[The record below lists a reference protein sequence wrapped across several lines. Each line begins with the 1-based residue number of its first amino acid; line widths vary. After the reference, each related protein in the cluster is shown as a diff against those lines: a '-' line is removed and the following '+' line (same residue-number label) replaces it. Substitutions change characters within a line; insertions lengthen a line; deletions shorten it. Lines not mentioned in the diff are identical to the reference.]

1 VRIADLFSNSTEP
14 VFSFEFFPPQTEE
27 GRGALLR
34 TVSELAGL
42 RPGFVSVTYGAGG
55 STRERTIDLVS
66 TIKRHIGLETMA
78 HLTCVGSNRGELA
91 AVLQRLTEA
100 GIENVI
106 ALRGDPPRGG
116 TEFVPH
122 PDGLAHASD
131 LVRMIRSHYPR
142 LCIAAAGYPEKHVE
156 AKSAEEDLGFLALKV
171 REGAEVVLTQLF
183 FDNSRYFDFIE
194 RVRAAGITVP
204 VVPGIMPITN
214 VAQIERFTKL
224 CGASIPA
231 ELRRRLEPVRD
242 DADAVARI
250 GVEHAVVQCEELMR
264 RGAPGIHFYT
274 LNRSGSTR
282 EILQRLKASAP
293 WRERR
298 Y

>member
-1 VRIADLFSNSTEP
+1 VRIADLFRIRKEP
-14 VFSFEFFPPQTEE
+14 IFSFEFFPPQTEE

-34 TVSELAGL
+34 TVGELAAL

-55 STRERTIDLVS
+55 STRDRTIDLVS
-66 TIKRHIGLETMA
+66 TIKRDIGLETMA
-78 HLTCVGSNRGELA
+78 HLTCVGSSRGELA
-91 AVLQRLTEA
+91 AVLERLIEA
-100 GIENVI
+100 GVENVI
-106 ALRGDPPRGG
+106 ALRGDPPQG
-116 TEFVPH
+116 EKDFSPH

-131 LVRMIRSHYPR
+131 LVRMIHTRHPQ
-142 LCIAAAGYPEKHVE
+142 LCIAAAGYPETHIE
-156 AKSAEEDLGFLALKV
+156 AKSAEEDLGFLGLKV

-183 FDNSRYFDFIE
+183 FDNARYFDF
-194 RVRAAGITVP
+194 VKRARAIGITVP
-204 VVPGIMPITN
+204 IVPGIMPITN

-242 DADAVARI
+242 DTGAVVRI
-250 GVEHAVVQCEELMR
+250 GVEHAVVQCEDLLR

-282 EILQRLKASAP
+282 EILQKLKASAP
-293 WRERR
+293 WRPNR
-298 Y
+298 

>member
-1 VRIADLFSNSTEP
+1 MRIAELFSTSTEP

-34 TVSELAGL
+34 TVGELAAL

-55 STRERTIDLVS
+55 STRDRTIDLVS
-66 TIKRHIGLETMA
+66 TIKKDIGLEAMA
-78 HLTCVGSNRGELA
+78 HLTCVGSSRSELA
-91 AVLQRLTEA
+91 AVLERLTNA
-100 GIENVI
+100 GVENVI
-106 ALRGDPPRGG
+106 ALRGDPPRGE

-131 LVRMIRSHYPR
+131 LVRMIRARHPQ

-183 FDNSRYFDFIE
+183 FDNTRYFDFVE
-194 RVRAAGITVP
+194 RARAVGVTAPI
-204 VVPGIMPITN
+204 VPGIMPITN

-242 DADAVARI
+242 DAEAVVRV
-250 GVEHAVVQCEELMR
+250 GVEYAVVQCEELLG
-264 RGAPGIHFYT
+264 RGAPGVHFYT

-282 EILQRLKASAP
+282 EILTRLVG
-293 WRERR
+293 R
-298 Y
+298 